1 MDFGTASQRRR
12 CSRVLKGISVRFAR
26 LLGESPGHAE
36 TLTTVAGLV
45 AIGEPSI
52 RFEAVF
58 ALDDIVAARERLE
71 EDTSAEGS

>member
-12 CSRVLKGISVRFAR
+12 CSLVLEGISVRFAR
-26 LLGESPGHAE
+26 LRSGSPGHAE

-58 ALDDIVAARERLE
+58 ALDDIVAACERLDE
-71 EDTSAEGS
+71 GPSAEGS